1 MKFDWN
7 QGEIYGLPSLACF
20 CYNSTPKDYR
30 MINPLK
36 GTNNALKCW
45 TFLLKV
51 ALCKGH
57 TLVQVQTFFFCIST
71 TCLIYLLF
79 ALHTF
84 IIISQCMMAHTKGA
98 MVSWKEYF
106 GFAFSNCLA
115 LKVVLGLKFYF
126 EAWPIMVLISDTK
139 SLATLYNETSWVPPL
154 QVLWMQSSNHIRIMI
169 YKRKLGVQ
177 HLMNSF
183 LEKPLMT
190 FGIIW

>member
-1 MKFDWN
+1 MLNIFIESCLV
-7 QGEIYGLPSLACF
+7 QGAYFGPSSDF
-20 CYNSTPKDYR
+20 
-30 MINPLK
+30 
-36 GTNNALKCW
+36 
-45 TFLLKV
+45 FLLYFNYMFD
-51 ALCKGH
+51 L
-57 TLVQVQTFFFCIST
+57 LVVCM
-71 TCLIYLLF
+71 
-79 ALHTF
+79 HTF

-139 SLATLYNETSWVPPL
+139 SLATLSNETSWVPPL